1 MNWHHAGVA
10 RLGSALLSV
19 VLVGVITLAAY
30 TDVVLVGAAVLLV
43 QVLVAAAPV
52 LVGAGGAVIASPR
65 FVPAVV
71 ASLVATAVTLEP
83 DLLSGATGTSATVV
97 GAGDTGMF
105 GSVLPAV
112 GVAVF
117 LALIGQMLRKDGR
130 AHLVES
136 VGYAVMIAVVAA
148 LAAGWIGTAQSL
160 GGADVVAVGAAG
172 VAAGLLVWAIPL
184 DRWVC
189 LALAILAGAGAG
201 AAVAASVDA
210 SMTVLFGVVV
220 GSGAAFFAVIG
231 QVAARMMVHAQA
243 GAAVSWGFPGS
254 AAVAAVAPI
263 VYLGGQL
270 ITLPSL

>member
-30 TDVVLVGAAVLLV
+30 ADVVLVGAAVLLV
-43 QVLVAAAPV
+43 QVLVAAAPG
-52 LVGAGGAVIASPR
+52 LVAAGGAAISSPR
-65 FVPAVV
+65 FVPALV
-71 ASLVATAVTLEP
+71 AGLVATIVTLEP
-83 DLLSGATGTSATVV
+83 ELLAGATGTSATVV

-112 GVAVF
+112 GAAVF
-117 LALIGQMLRKDGR
+117 VALIGQMLRKDGR
-130 AHLVES
+130 TRLVES
-136 VGYAVMIAVVAA
+136 VSYAVMISVVAA
-148 LAAGWIGTAQSL
+148 LAVGWIGTAQSL

-184 DRWVC
+184 DRWLC
-189 LALAILAGAGAG
+189 LALAVVAGVGAG
-201 AAVAASVDA
+201 AAVAAGVDA

-220 GSGAAFFAVIG
+220 GAAAAFFAVIG
-231 QVAARMMVHAQA
+231 QVAARSMVHAEA
-243 GAAVSWGFPGS
+243 GAAVSWGFPGA

-263 VYLGGQL
+263 IYLGGQL
-270 ITLPSL
+270 ITIPNL